1 MVRNHTQV
9 NIRKVLPTYIN
20 NLNVEEEINSIV
32 NKILMRI
39 ILAYSAINSKANPNL
54 PYSILNPETSSD
66 SPSAK
71 SKGVRLVS
79 AKHEINQITIIG
91 INSRDL
97 SQTILSFII
106 INKFIFALRARK
118 NIKIRA
124 KLTS

>member
-79 AKHEINQITIIG
+79 AKHEINQITIMG

-97 SQTILSFII
+97 SQIILSFII

>member
-1 MVRNHTQV
+1 VVRNHTQI
-9 NIRKVLPTYIN
+9 NIRKVLPIYIDS
-20 NLNVEEEINSIV
+20 LNVEGEINSIV
-32 NKILMRI
+32 NKILIRI

-79 AKHEINQITIIG
+79 ARHEISQIIIMG
-91 INSRDL
+91 RNSRDF
-97 SQTILSFII
+97 SQIKLSFMI

>member
-1 MVRNHTQV
+1 
-9 NIRKVLPTYIN
+9 
-20 NLNVEEEINSIV
+20 
-32 NKILMRI
+32 MRI

-79 AKHEINQITIIG
+79 AKHEINQITIMG

-97 SQTILSFII
+97 SQIILSFII